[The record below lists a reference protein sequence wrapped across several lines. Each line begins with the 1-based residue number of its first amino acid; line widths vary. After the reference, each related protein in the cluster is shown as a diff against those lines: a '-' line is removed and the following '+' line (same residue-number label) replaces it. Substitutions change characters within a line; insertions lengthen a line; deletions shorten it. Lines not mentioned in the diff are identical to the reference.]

1 MESCRRV
8 TRRVL
13 AVVSAALLATASV
26 EAEPPE
32 FGGWQCVPFAREMSG
47 IQIYGDA
54 WTWWDQASG
63 RYAEGFRPK
72 RGAVLVFKPTE
83 VMKAGHV
90 AVVSKV
96 ISPRI
101 IMVTHANWSRI
112 RGNRGQAEQDV
123 TVVDTSSHGD
133 WSAVRVW
140 YDSNGALGG
149 RTYPTYGFIYGDP
162 ASAQSRA
169 RRAVPSPNLTGPSP
183 DIVGAVIDSL
193 S

>member
-1 MESCRRV
+1 MWLRHRATKRAAAAIC
-8 TRRVL
+8 
-13 AVVSAALLATASV
+13 AALLATAPAR
-26 EAEPPE
+26 AEPSI
-32 FGGWQCVPFAREMSG
+32 FGGWQCVPFARQMSG
-47 IQIYGDA
+47 VQIFGDA
-54 WTWWDQASG
+54 WTWWDQAPG
-63 RYAEGFRPK
+63 RYAQGFRPK

-83 VMKAGHV
+83 VMKSGHV

-112 RGNRGQAEQDV
+112 GGVRGQPEQDV
-123 TVVDTSSHGD
+123 TVVDTSSGGN
-133 WSAVRVW
+133 WSTVRVW

-162 ASAQSRA
+162 ASSQSKVRKA
-169 RRAVPSPNLTGPSP
+169 LPSPHLTGPSP
-183 DIVGAVIDSL
+183 DIIGAVIDSL